1 MQAKVLTVLTLLPFP
16 GYGLCMAAVST
27 VRIYD
32 TLKSHFG
39 EADAQQFIEYLEGLT
54 REARGELVT
63 KGDLKVD
70 LALLRSDLE
79 KQIGDFRTDLEKQIT
94 NLRTELK
101 TDITNLRTEL
111 KTDIANLRTELKTD
125 IAEAKV
131 DLIKWMFLFWVGQVA
146 AVFGLIKFLFPAL

>member
-1 MQAKVLTVLTLLPFP
+1 MQAKAAAVLTLSSFP
-16 GYGLCMAAVST
+16 GYGFDMAAVST

-63 KGDLKVD
+63 KADLKAD

-79 KQIGDFRTDLEKQIT
+79 KQLAELRADLEKQMAS
-94 NLRTELK
+94 LRTELK
-101 TDITNLRTEL
+101 TE
-111 KTDIANLRTELKTD
+111 
-125 IAEAKV
+125 IAEVRV
-131 DLIKWMFLFWVGQVA
+131 DLIKWMFIFWIGQVA
-146 AVFGLIKFLFPAL
+146 AVFGLIKFLFPSL

>member
-1 MQAKVLTVLTLLPFP
+1 MQAKVSAVLTLSPFP
-16 GYGLCMAAVST
+16 GYGFCMAAVST

-32 TLKSHFG
+32 TLKSHLG
-39 EADAQQFIEYLEGLT
+39 EADARQFIEYLEALT

-79 KQIGDFRTDLEKQIT
+79 KQIGDLRIDLTKQISS
-94 NLRTELK
+94 LRTEV
-101 TDITNLRTEL
+101 
-111 KTDIANLRTELKTD
+111 KTD
-125 IAEAKV
+125 IAEVKV

-146 AVFGLIKFLFPAL
+146 AVFGLIKFLFPSL